1 MAHPYRIFGMELSPY
16 SVKVRSYFRYKQI
29 PHEWIVRT
37 PATQAEYQK
46 FARLPLIP
54 AVATPEGEGL
64 QDSTVVLEA
73 LEARFPVPSI
83 HPEDAGL
90 AFLSALVEEFGD
102 EWGNKWMFHYRWW
115 REIDQRAGAARIA
128 ETMLPRGATKEQ
140 REGAVEMVR
149 QRMVSRIGF
158 VGSSEA
164 TADQIEASFRDA
176 MQILE
181 RHLTSR
187 PYLFGERPAF
197 GDFGLWAQV
206 YECSTDPTPG
216 AWLAAHAPHVMRW
229 VERMLEPKT
238 AGAFEDWD
246 DLGATFA
253 PLLRD
258 QVGALFLPW
267 SDANARALA
276 AGEERLT
283 VELAGRRFEQ
293 EPQKYHAKSLTAL
306 RARYRT
312 VPAADRARLDP
323 VLEAA
328 DCLRW
333 LAPGDS

>member
-1 MAHPYRIFGMELSPY
+1 MARPYHIFGMELSPY
-16 SVKVRSYFRYKQI
+16 SVKVRSYFRYKKI

-46 FARLPLIP
+46 VAKLPLIP
-54 AVATPEGEGL
+54 AVSTPEGEGL
-64 QDSTVVLEA
+64 QDSTPILEA
-73 LEARFPVPSI
+73 LEARFPEPSI
-83 HPEDAGL
+83 HPQDAAL

-115 REIDQRAGAARIA
+115 READQRSAAARIA
-128 ETMLPRGATKEQ
+128 ETMLPPEASAEQ

-164 TADQIEASFRDA
+164 TAEQIESSFRSG
-176 MQILE
+176 MHVLE
-181 RHLTSR
+181 QHLARR

-206 YECSTDPTPG
+206 YECATDPTPS
-216 AWLAAHAPHVMRW
+216 AWLAAHAPHVMSW
-229 VERMLEPKT
+229 VERMLEPKA
-238 AGAFEDWD
+238 AGPFEDWD
-246 DLGATFA
+246 DLGATLV

-276 AGEERLT
+276 AGERRFA
-283 VELAGRRFEQ
+283 VVLAGQRFEQ
-293 EPQKYHAKSLTAL
+293 EPQKYHAKSLAAL
-306 RARYRT
+306 RARYAA

-323 VLEAA
+323 VLEAV

-333 LAPGDS
+333 LAPERT